1 MSQRLAIS
9 MREAKSEFTVTGLAE
24 SLDRRTNSHLAR
36 ALHRSGRFSKAG
48 LQERFF
54 SFLFRGLVYPQIW
67 EDPVVDMD
75 ALSIHREDHV
85 VAIASGGCNVMSY
98 LCAQPARVTAVDLNG
113 AHVALV
119 RLKRAAAMTLPD
131 HQAFHSFFAAANKRE
146 NMAAYN
152 KFVAP
157 MLDQPSRT
165 YWGTRTLR
173 GPRRIARF
181 ENGFYRYGLLGA
193 FIGAAHKIARLHGV
207 DPRGILEARNLEEQA
222 AFFRANLSPLVDKP
236 IVRWLARRP
245 AALYGLGIPPAQY
258 RALAADGDGDIS
270 VVLRKRL
277 ERLACGFDL
286 KDNYFA
292 WQAFGRA
299 YGPNQDAAVPPY
311 LEQPNFNRVKAGA
324 ERLDVRHESMTE
336 FLRGEPAESV
346 DCIALLDAQDWMS
359 PADLNDL
366 WIQITRTARP
376 GARVIFRTAADDP
389 LLPGRLDPR
398 VLGRWRRDDA
408 RSAALHERDRSAIYG
423 GFHLYRLNARE

>member
-1 MSQRLAIS
+1 M
-9 MREAKSEFTVTGLAE
+9 TDLAE
-24 SLDRRTNSHLAR
+24 SLDRRTNSNLAR
-36 ALHRSGRFSKAG
+36 ALHRSGRFSIAG
-48 LQERFF
+48 LQERLF

-75 ALSIHREDHV
+75 ALSIRREDHI

-98 LCAQPARVTAVDLNG
+98 LCAQPTRVTAVDLNG

-119 RLKRAAAMTLPD
+119 RLKRAAAMTLPN
-131 HQAFHSFFAAANKRE
+131 HRAFHSFFAAANKRE
-146 NMAAYN
+146 NMAAYR

-165 YWGTRTLR
+165 YWETRTLHGR
-173 GPRRIARF
+173 RRIERF
-181 ENGFYRYGLLGA
+181 ESGFYRFGLLGA
-193 FIGAAHKIARLHGV
+193 FIGAAHTIARLHGI

-222 AFFRANLSPLVDKP
+222 SFFRANLSPLVDKP

-270 VVLRKRL
+270 AVLRKRL

-292 WQAFGRA
+292 WQAFGRT

-311 LEQPNFNRVKAGA
+311 LERVNFNRVKAGA
-324 ERLDVRHESMTE
+324 ERLDVRHESMTK
-336 FLRGEPAESV
+336 FLRSAPAESV
-346 DCIALLDAQDWMS
+346 DCVALLDAQDWMGS
-359 PADLNDL
+359 ADLNDL
-366 WIQITRTARP
+366 WIEITRTARP
-376 GARVIFRTAADDP
+376 GARVIFRTAADDL

-398 VLGRWRRDDA
+398 VLSRWRRDDA

-423 GFHLYRLNARE
+423 GFHLYRLDARA